1 MIGKPTVDVSV
12 IVPNYNNGRY
22 ITAFINSVLSSTVV
36 PRQLIIVDDGSTD
49 NSIEILG
56 NFAFVAFL
64 KIIYFEK
71 NRGLTAALNAALD
84 ASSGKYVMRADP
96 DDVLLP
102 ERIRQQFEF
111 MEANLAVDVL
121 GCNVIYFNSETGN
134 DINVSNFALK
144 SSKIEKAYKKGE
156 HGIQHPTA
164 FIKGEV
170 YRSYRYQKI
179 FPGEDYEIFSRM
191 VKDGRSFANL
201 PQPLY
206 RMRVHAGSSTSNLK
220 IDYIKNT
227 FMFRDRIFG
236 TKTPE
241 FWIHFYYLHI
251 LYYRKFQNADNP
263 VLKYFF
269 LMISGALYP
278 RKLLNRIFHF

>member
-22 ITAFINSVLSSTVV
+22 LTAFINSVLSSTVV

-111 MEANLAVDVL
+111 MEANPAIDVV

-241 FWIHFYYLHI
+241 FWIHCYYLHI
-251 LYYRKFQNADNP
+251 LYYRKFQNAGNP

-269 LMISGALYP
+269 LMISGTLYP
-278 RKLLNRIFHF
+278 RKLLKRIFNF

>member
-1 MIGKPTVDVSV
+1 MSGKPTVDVSV

-22 ITAFINSVLSSTVV
+22 LTAFVNSVLSSTVE

-49 NSIEILG
+49 NSGKVLDS
-56 NFAFVAFL
+56 FSMLDFL
-64 KIIYFEK
+64 QVIRFEK
-71 NRGLTAALNAALD
+71 NLGLTAALNAALD
-84 ASSGKYVMRADP
+84 VSFGKYVMRADP
-96 DDVLLP
+96 DDLLLP
-102 ERIRQQFEF
+102 ERIRLQFEF
-111 MEANLAVDVL
+111 MEANPGVDVL
-121 GCNVIYFNSETGN
+121 GCNVVYFNSETGR
-134 DINVSNFALK
+134 DINISNFALK
-144 SSKIEKAYKKGE
+144 SSLIQKAYKKGE

-164 FIKGEV
+164 FVKGEV

-201 PQPLY
+201 PQILY

-220 IDYIKNT
+220 IDFIRNT
-227 FMFRDRIFG
+227 FMFRDRIFR

-241 FWIHFYYLHI
+241 YRIHGYYLHI

-269 LMISGALYP
+269 LMISAALYP
-278 RKLLNRIFHF
+278 RKLLKRIFNF